1 MVNRKNYT
9 KVKAFLDYLKEV
21 AQLKSISVSRYGA
34 LLKHLLVWADEYTL
48 AEAHMIRPSFPS
60 YLAKTRLDGRVGSL
74 APATAKKCVQ
84 VAKRFLTWS
93 KLTYPN
99 EFRDLSQLWIDSL
112 RAPRTAAA
120 CLLFLSGMRAGALI
134 SLPLKALDVEARTVH
149 QWPSLGVR
157 TKMGKSATTYLL
169 EIPELIKPVMDWDRY
184 VRSNLPDTAMWY
196 TPTVNYWG
204 DQKLSASPPGSSRVV
219 TLGKRMRKLFAIA
232 QLPYKSPHKFRHG
245 HAVFSLSASPISPS
259 IHMSAPADPRSST
272 WILAISPGK
281 KSPAGSWSSPEG
293 WRHDR
298 VV

>member
-112 RAPRTAAA
+112 RAPRT

-245 HAVFSLSASPISPS
+245 HAVFSLLTTNQSA
-259 IHMSAPADPRSST
+259 
-272 WILAISPGK
+272 
-281 KSPAGSWSSPEG
+281 
-293 WRHDR
+293 
-298 VV
+298 